1 MKIGPIDTK
10 PAAPAAGGT
19 GRKGKAE
26 GAAAGEPSAKVE
38 LSANALGVA
47 AAAADFNAAKV
58 QRIAQAIRDG
68 SYQIDAEAIADKLIA
83 NAAELLGKNTN

>member
-19 GRKGKAE
+19 SRKGKAD

-38 LSANALGVA
+38 LSAGALGVD

-68 SYQIDAEAIADKLIA
+68 SYRIDAEAIADKLIA
-83 NAAELLGKNTN
+83 NAAELLGKRTS